1 MKKSALI
8 IGIDP
13 HYLDFSSKEFSA
25 FPNIDA
31 NMIRAGLNGSAQKLM
46 EAGYEAE
53 ICWIDLGETA
63 QSAVKIKLLEKQFDV
78 VMIGA
83 GIRVPE
89 SNVDLF
95 ENLINTV
102 ISNSPSSKIAFN
114 KNPQDTLAAV
124 QRWI

>member
-13 HYLDFSSKEFSA
+13 HFLDFTSKEFMA
-25 FPNIDA
+25 FPDMSA
-31 NMIRAGLNGSAQKLM
+31 DKIRAGLNGSAQQLVDL
-46 EAGYEAE
+46 GFDAE

-63 QSAVKIKLLEKQFDV
+63 QTAVKESLLKKSFDV

-89 SNVDLF
+89 SNFTLF
-95 ENLINTV
+95 ENLVNTI
-102 ISNSPSSKIAFN
+102 ISTSPTSKIALN
-114 KNPQDTLAAV
+114 KNPQDTADAV
-124 QRWI
+124 KRWI